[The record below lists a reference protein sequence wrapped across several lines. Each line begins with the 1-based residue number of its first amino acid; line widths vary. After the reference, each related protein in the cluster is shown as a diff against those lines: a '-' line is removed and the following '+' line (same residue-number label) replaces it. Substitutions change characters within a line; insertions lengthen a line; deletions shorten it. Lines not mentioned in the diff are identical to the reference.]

1 MLKTI
6 DLQLHSIYS
15 EGDLSPR
22 QLVAR
27 AKKENLA
34 IISLTDHNVIDGVAE
49 TMKIGRQKKVIVLPG
64 VEIYT
69 EFQNKKLH
77 LLGYNF
83 DLKNKDLND
92 LLLKSQVHHL
102 EWAKKSLQKMADL
115 GFKIDFA
122 DLEKPAPG
130 KVEGLKSKYL
140 GFRHLKT
147 IVEKYD
153 VNKKRMAEEVKPQ
166 FGEPTLF
173 EFINFYF
180 AEGRLA
186 HVPGINMKINTTLA
200 IATILRAG
208 GFPVL
213 AHPGQQLSWQ
223 DDHLIAE
230 LKNAGLRGLEVLSPY
245 HNWHQTEHYQKLA
258 DDLELSITGGSDFH
272 GDLVDP
278 ALKNQ
283 FVKSAWDYFKVPY
296 QIYINLKKY
305 L

>member
-1 MLKTI
+1 MKLI
-6 DLQLHSIYS
+6 DLHLHSIYS

-22 QLVAR
+22 QIISR
-27 AKKENLA
+27 AKKENLVVV
-34 IISLTDHNVIDGVAE
+34 SLADHNVINGVEEA
-49 TMKIGRQKKVIVLPG
+49 MKEGKKKNIIVIPG

-69 EFQNKKLH
+69 EFQGKKLH

-83 DLKNKDLND
+83 SLTHDKLNN
-92 LLLKSQVHHL
+92 LLYKSQIHHL
-102 EWAKKSLQKMADL
+102 EWAKKSLRKMANL
-115 GFKIDFA
+115 GFQIDFTEL
-122 DLEKPAPG
+122 DKM
-130 KVEGLKSKYL
+130 KTKYC

-147 IVEKYD
+147 IVEKYPL
-153 VNKKRMAEEVKPQ
+153 NLKKMTAEIKPQ
-166 FGEPTLF
+166 FTEPTLF

-180 AEGRLA
+180 AEGKPA
-186 HVPGINMKINTTLA
+186 YMPDINMPITTPEA
-200 IATILRAG
+200 IAAITSAG

-223 DDHLIAE
+223 DDHLISK
-230 LKNAGLRGLEVLSPY
+230 LKKIGLRGLEVLSPY

-258 DDLELSITGGSDFH
+258 NDLDLVATGGSDFH

-278 ALKNQ
+278 TLKKQ

-305 L
+305 F